1 MPLTLNELIKT
12 LVDKE
17 ELDCV
22 KALITLKES
31 KYAEAIDKVL
41 ELDDSILPA
50 VLASSNLN
58 LPSPSTTT
66 PTLNN
71 VIEFQQPNYSS
82 SSSEVFTL
90 SQFKD
95 DVKVKVDKAEETFPT
110 LEMKVFKKLSIEQQM
125 VLLTIAWA
133 QKPSPSSYL
142 IKHCQRISSFFNLH
156 KDDRW
161 RTYYS
166 NNRTKMQTLIT
177 NSILRFKNSGLVIE
191 TKMSNINKH
200 SVYQI
205 SELGLSV
212 SRIIAHRV
220 GFSLDTAI

>member
-1 MPLTLNELIKT
+1 MTLSLNELIKT

-31 KYAEAIDKVL
+31 KYAEAIDRVL

-58 LPSPSTTT
+58 LPSPPTS
-66 PTLNN
+66 TLNN
-71 VIEFQQPNYSS
+71 VIEFQQPNYSP
-82 SSSEVFTL
+82 SEVFTL

-200 SVYQI
+200 SVYQV
-205 SELGLSV
+205 SELGLNV

>member
-1 MPLTLNELIKT
+1 MTLTLNELIKT

-31 KYAEAIDKVL
+31 KYAEAIDRVL

-58 LPSPSTTT
+58 LPSPPTS
-66 PTLNN
+66 TLNN
-71 VIEFQQPNYSS
+71 VIELQQPNYSP
-82 SSSEVFTL
+82 SEVFTL

-95 DVKVKVDKAEETFPT
+95 DVKVKVDKSEKTLPT

-177 NSILRFKNSGLVIE
+177 NSILRFKHSGLVIE

-200 SVYQI
+200 SVYQV

>member
-12 LVDKE
+12 LLDKE

-31 KYAEAIDKVL
+31 KYAEAIDRVL
-41 ELDDSILPA
+41 ELDDNILPA
-50 VLASSNLN
+50 VLASSTLN
-58 LPSPSTTT
+58 LPSPPTS
-66 PTLNN
+66 TLNN
-71 VIEFQQPNYSS
+71 VIEFQQPNYSP
-82 SSSEVFTL
+82 SEVFTL

-95 DVKVKVDKAEETFPT
+95 EVKEKVDKAEDTLPT

-156 KDDRW
+156 KDERW

-177 NSILRFKNSGLVIE
+177 NSIRKFKNSGLVIE
-191 TKMSNINKH
+191 TKMSNINKP
-200 SVYQI
+200 SVYQV
-205 SELGLSV
+205 SELGLNV